1 MEILTIIDYIGTFVF
16 AVSGALTAKDKE
28 LDVFGAAVVAFVTA
42 LGGGTLRDLLLGDQ
56 PVSWM
61 LSPFYLVLVI
71 AGLLFALFFK
81 SAIGYLRRTL
91 FLFDSI
97 GIAVF
102 TIFGLQKAL
111 AFELHPGV
119 ALLMGMVSAVFG
131 GVVRDVICNEIPL
144 IFRREIYA
152 TACLAGGGL
161 YLLLLTL
168 GLPESWAII
177 STVSFITL
185 LRIVAVRYKLQV
197 PRL

>member
-1 MEILTIIDYIGTFVF
+1 MEILNVIDYIGTFVF
-16 AVSGALTAKDKE
+16 AISGALTAKDKE

-42 LGGGTLRDLLLGDQ
+42 LGGGTLRDVLLGDQ

-61 LSPFYLVLVI
+61 HSPFYLVLVV

-81 SAIGYLRRTL
+81 QVIGYLRRTL
-91 FLFDSI
+91 FLFDTI

-111 AFELHPGV
+111 AYELHPGV

-152 TACLAGGGL
+152 TACLAGGAL
-161 YLLLLTL
+161 YLLLDYL
-168 GLPESWAII
+168 GVAESWSIL
-177 STVSFITL
+177 STVGFISL